1 LFLPS
6 VAFCRQD
13 VDQRRVPIN
22 CYLIGGVACIAVNIA
37 HRGSFV
43 LAHLLCVIVLEGV
56 VVVVWGNREFRLN
69 PGDTIYTS
77 GYSAIFP
84 PDIPLGVAGEAKVIN
99 GATNEI
105 RVKLFQDHSALK
117 YVTIIENTR
126 IKEIE
131 EIENSDNQNKGEKK

>member
-1 LFLPS
+1 M
-6 VAFCRQD
+6 RNHGMK
-13 VDQRRVPIN
+13 R
-22 CYLIGGVACIAVNIA
+22 
-37 HRGSFV
+37 FV
-43 LAHLLCVIVLEGV
+43 LLTLVALLPVMAV
-56 VVVVWGNREFRLN
+56 VALYLVRDPFHVVKPYRGKIYN